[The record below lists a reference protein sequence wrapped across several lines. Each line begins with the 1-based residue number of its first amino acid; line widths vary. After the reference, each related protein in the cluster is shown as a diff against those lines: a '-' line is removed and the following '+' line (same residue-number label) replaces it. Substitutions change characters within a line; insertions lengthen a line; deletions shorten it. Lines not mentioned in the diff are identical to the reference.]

1 MKTLLTDTI
10 SHIVKDK
17 LKQDNGF
24 GVSIVSLPDIDYPK
38 FLSSLGS
45 TKKLE
50 VYFLGY
56 DADKKKELEAELQ
69 NSDTV
74 SIFYSVEEAE
84 ESRNLGKEET
94 FRIHFIKNTELEKLS
109 SLRWYDEIDMEL
121 VYKKSCK
128 VTKDKLAQ
136 SNDAISNLLQALA
149 RKDIRAILNFERV
162 LDYLEALID
171 ATPAELPSTVSN
183 QLYRLGLLADSNFAV
198 GAPTND
204 QIRKS
209 IKDNYSMLRRISS
222 LEQKERQSIAN
233 FAAKNPDNEL
243 VRLILRY
250 YREPSSELLKLMEL
264 SEVEKCLKVAT
275 SSDGKQP
282 KTPKKSGSKP
292 TAATSQLIFD
302 GKEEVIDRFVEK
314 AAKEID
320 ERTDKNKNDVVSI
333 EVDGVKMDFPANT
346 TTEVLADKSVSEYHW
361 GGIIEADVVS
371 PKDALDNI
379 DGNYTFTKFDDKYID
394 NARDYLK
401 RAMEFDEGKDAAK
414 NVLNAFDGF
423 IEKRK
428 AVLPYAMRL
437 QDMPMLQVVSKCSV
451 FKEYLSAYE
460 RLLSAIKEGF
470 SKLQDLDAVG
480 AKDLIGTI
488 IALDVVYIIGRDN
501 SHAVPTPLNPLY
513 LWKYIKL
520 ADEML
525 GSKGVPEGEAYY
537 LSEKDKEFIIR
548 KAEDIPDPL
557 SLIMLPKNE
566 ITATEC
572 LPFAGR
578 IGCMPVY
585 STKPQVSN
593 NESGLEALQREIIRY
608 MCLYPHSS
616 MMLRICFINPPSVNS
631 VVEILKKLD
640 KDKEFAAFGN
650 VGIDLSI
657 YRTKETSSDWVE
669 LQDKSLNDGML
680 GKIKGKKS
688 GSFKLSIKNKCL
700 TYPEILNEISREQHI
715 IVVFDP
721 NEKEIGVAKN
731 CRNIHIHPLCVPKV
745 YEYNK
750 MRGDVKIRPAN
761 EGGIFADYASI
772 VEKLYSQP
780 SALGHRNVFDH
791 SPLKKETYTAL
802 LNKADWLMILDQNLK
817 SWDVSLQS
825 TGERLFYKGLDYRS
839 LGIYSKNSRKFALG
853 YNEIISSLGNYIS
866 TEESVNNIISTTRSI
881 NDDGLLSIVSHS
893 TNEIFDKNHGQGSLG
908 LALSALRYKA
918 QYPDAVLVGLDT
930 QLARE
935 WLSDRD
941 DGKLPD
947 LIGIRFNDS
956 DSIPQTVDLIEVKTH
971 EDYSI
976 DSDEIIS
983 GHAVEQA
990 GILEDLIVEMFGK
1003 SEKITT
1009 VSRRE
1014 ILREQVFEGLFN
1026 SSSYDANQKQRVVQR
1041 MNALFAGEYA
1051 VNPVRRICHVDFARS
1066 TSSEATYNDSLGK
1079 DYILTIMG
1087 ASEIQS
1093 LLSGNYNPIVTI
1105 APPSEAFVD
1114 ENSISSMDEDAQ
1126 PEATIKYTDACNNED
1141 KEEYEQK
1148 DAIDVN
1154 AEQEAT
1160 KKDSYAANDK
1170 LLDIHEKCVRLNVVL
1185 KSYGIQ
1191 SFPVDEKLVQQA
1203 ARFTRFKLELKPGET
1218 EANLKR
1224 RSEDIARELEAVGE
1238 IFISRIKGTRYIGV
1252 DVPFSD
1258 GGKPLLLTEN
1268 LYLLKNAKGAL
1279 PFLAGQSPDGEHHI
1293 VDLAKAPHMLVA
1305 GTTGSGKS
1313 VFLNAVVVSL
1323 IDQHTTDELELI
1335 IIDPKQMEFHFYNGL
1350 PYLRNKQVYTDPDEA
1365 IQLLEHIRTVDM
1377 PERIEKIKAAGS
1389 KDIASY
1395 NEKNPNNKMKYLVVV
1410 IDEYSALVNAATM
1423 QGKKVRDS
1431 FEKNLCSLVFMA
1443 RSFGIHVIIATQYP
1457 TANYVTSA
1465 LKVNLPFR
1473 VSFKLPSHTDSQTIL
1488 DRSGAEDLLGKG
1500 DMLMLTDSDILRMQ
1514 GFFISEQEVKDYI
1527 DSKKG

>member
-1 MKTLLTDTI
+1 MKALLTETI

-24 GVSIVSLPDIDYPK
+24 GVSIVSLPDIDYAE
-38 FLSSLGS
+38 FLNSLGS
-45 TKKLE
+45 SKKLE

-56 DADKKKELEAELQ
+56 DTEKKKELQAEL
-69 NSDTV
+69 NATDTI
-74 SIFYSVEEAE
+74 SLFYSVEEAE
-84 ESRNLGKEET
+84 ESRNLGNEET

-128 VTKDKLAQ
+128 VTKAKLSQ

-162 LDYLEALID
+162 LDYLEALIN
-171 ATPAELPSTVSN
+171 ATPSELPNTVSN
-183 QLYRLGLLADSNFAV
+183 QLYRLGLLADSSFAV
-198 GAPTND
+198 GAPTID

-209 IKDNYSMLRRISS
+209 IKDNYNMLRRISS

-233 FAAKNPDNEL
+233 FAAKNSDNAL
-243 VRLILRY
+243 VRSILRY
-250 YREPSSELLKLMEL
+250 YREPSSDLLKIMEL

-275 SSDGKQP
+275 SSGGKQP
-282 KTPKKSGSKP
+282 KSPKKSGAKP

-302 GKEEVIDRFVEK
+302 GKEEAIEKFVEK
-314 AAKEID
+314 ASKEID
-320 ERTDKNKNDVVSI
+320 ERTDKNKNDVVTV
-333 EVDGVKMDFPANT
+333 EVDGVKIDFSANT

-379 DGNYTFTKFDDKYID
+379 DGNYTFIKFDDKYIA
-394 NARDYLK
+394 NARDYLE
-401 RAMEFDEGKDAAK
+401 RAMAFDESKDAAEAI
-414 NVLNAFDGF
+414 LTAFDTF
-423 IEKRK
+423 VEKRI
-428 AVLPYAMRL
+428 AILPYAIRL
-437 QDMPMLQVVSKCSV
+437 QDMPMLQVVSKCSA
-451 FKEYLSAYE
+451 FTEYLSAYE
-460 RLLSAIKEGF
+460 RLLTTIKEGF
-470 SKLQDLDAVG
+470 SKLQDLDAIG
-480 AKDLIGTI
+480 TKDLIGTI

-525 GSKGVPEGEAYY
+525 GSKGVPEGESYY
-537 LSEKDKEFIIR
+537 LSEKDKTFIIR

-585 STKPQVSN
+585 STKPQVSS
-593 NESGLEALQREIIRY
+593 NESGLEALQREIVRY

-616 MMLRICFINPPSVNS
+616 MMLRICFINPPSVSS
-631 VVEILKKLD
+631 VVEILKRLD

-700 TYPEILNEISREQHI
+700 TYPEILKDISREQHI

-731 CRNIHIHPLCVPKV
+731 SRNIHIHPLCVPKV

-772 VEKLYSQP
+772 VERLYSQP
-780 SALGHRNVFDH
+780 SALGHRNVFDK

-893 TNEIFDKNHGQGSLG
+893 TNQIFDQNHGQGSLG

-956 DSIPQTVDLIEVKTH
+956 DSTPQTVDLIEVKTH

-976 DSDEIIS
+976 SSDGIVS

-990 GILEDLIVEMFGK
+990 GILEDLIIEMFGK

-1026 SSSYDANQKQRVVQR
+1026 NNSYDANQKQSVAQR
-1041 MNALFAGEYA
+1041 MNNLFAGEYA
-1051 VNPVRRICHVDFARS
+1051 VNPVRRICHVNFSSA
-1066 TSSEATYNDSLGK
+1066 TSSEKMYNDNLGK

-1087 ASEIQS
+1087 ASEIQA
-1093 LLSGNYNPIVTI
+1093 LLSGNYTPSAV
-1105 APPSEAFVD
+1105 APTNETLAAEETTFSTDDSVQQEAIITDTDKADD
-1114 ENSISSMDEDAQ
+1114 EAVVHV
-1126 PEATIKYTDACNNED
+1126 
-1141 KEEYEQK
+1141 K
-1148 DAIDVN
+1148 DAIAGTNVK
-1154 AEQEAT
+1154 EEAT
-1160 KKDSYAANDK
+1160 TKASSVMDEN
-1170 LLDIHEKCVRLNVVL
+1170 LLDIHEKCIRLNVVL

-1191 SFPVDEKLVQQA
+1191 SFPVDETLVQQA

-1268 LYLLKNAKGAL
+1268 LHLLKEAKGAL
-1279 PFLAGQSPDGEHHI
+1279 PFLAGQSPDGEYHI

-1313 VFLNAVVVSL
+1313 VFLNAIAVSL
-1323 IDQHTTDELELI
+1323 IDQLTTDELELI

-1350 PYLRNKQVYTDPDEA
+1350 PYLRNQQVYTDPDEA

-1443 RSFGIHVIIATQYP
+1443 RSFGIHVIVATQYP

-1514 GFFISEQEVKDYI
+1514 GFFIPEQEVKDYI